1 MLLTHLWRTA
11 LAVAATVALGAR
23 LLAADSP
30 YQYQSS
36 EIRISKPSADE
47 PIQSHM
53 SARQAVHYLDEG
65 ARAWNESRKCITCH
79 TNGTYMLVRPSLTA
93 QFGRPSE
100 EMRTHFVKT
109 LKGLSAMKRKDL
121 LRPTRPAQVI
131 YGAAGLA
138 EWDAHITKSLSPET
152 EQALALMFELQ
163 ELSGTWGSA
172 DCWPPYESDAFHEA
186 TVAAIAVAD
195 APGWLAKLKDPA
207 LVTGVERLKRY
218 LQTTEPPHDYGRV
231 LLLWASAR
239 MPGLLDKE
247 RQQAIIERIWSH
259 QREDGGWSIRSFARP
274 EQWGH
279 GKRAPKLRS
288 EPEFR
293 NPPSDGHQTGM
304 VIVALRE
311 AGVPASDPRIQ
322 RGVAWLMKNQRT
334 SGRWWT
340 RSLNTD
346 NKHFI
351 TYSGTAFP
359 VLALSLCNA
368 LPQETAATAK

>member
-1 MLLTHLWRTA
+1 MRATRLWRTA
-11 LAVAATVALGAR
+11 LAVAATFALGGR

-30 YQYQSS
+30 YQYESGD
-36 EIRISKPSADE
+36 IRIPKPKADE
-47 PIQSHM
+47 PIQGQM
-53 SARQAVHYLDEG
+53 SARQADHYLEEG
-65 ARAWNESRKCITCH
+65 AHAWNASRKCITCH

-93 QFGRPSE
+93 QFGRPPE

-121 LRPTRPAQVI
+121 QRPTRPAQVI

-138 EWDAHITKSLSPET
+138 EWDAHVTKSLSPET

-259 QREDGGWSIRSFARP
+259 QREDGGWAIRSFARP

-279 GKRAPKLRS
+279 GNRAPKLRS

-304 VIVALRE
+304 AIVALRE

-322 RGVAWLMKNQRT
+322 RGVAWLMKNQRA

-359 VLALSLCNA
+359 LLALSLCNA
-368 LPQETAATAK
+368 LPLESAATTK